1 MTRLVTRPGKRLATR
16 PAGRQP
22 ENAHDNP
29 HDNPRENR
37 RENPRVSRRAVVLTV
52 AAVAVGAAGGGWAYG
67 YGPLARGVRAAA
79 PPQVP
84 MSTAVVSLG
93 TLAVRADDAGTIG
106 YANAVTVYAA
116 TAGTLT
122 WLPGAGAVIRPG
134 HRLFAVDGQDV
145 LLLRGGTPAWRAFTP
160 GMSDGPD
167 VSELQRNLI
176 ALGYDPEG
184 AITVDGVYG
193 WATQAAVERW
203 QAALGLTEDAQIP
216 LGEVVFLPAAVRV
229 SQLISGTGA
238 TVAAGTPVL
247 AATSTTPVVTVSLP
261 AGEQYQVRPGE
272 RVGITLPD
280 GSVAPGRVLSVSAA
294 ASSSTSGSGSPSGQ
308 GQSQGQGQG
317 QAQPQA
323 SVVVSVDRPIAG
335 LDGASVQVAIT
346 TQVQRDALIVPVSAL
361 LAAPGGGY
369 QVTVVTGRTTRN
381 VTVMPG
387 PFDDLDGL
395 VAISGPGIAPGTTV
409 EVPSS

>member
-22 ENAHDNP
+22 ENPPENAH
-29 HDNPRENR
+29 ENR
-37 RENPRVSRRAVVLTV
+37 RVSRRAVVLTV

-67 YGPLARGVRAAA
+67 YGPLARGLRAAA

-84 MSTAVVSLG
+84 MSTAVVRLG

-116 TAGTLT
+116 MAGTLT
-122 WLPGAGAVIRPG
+122 WLPDTGAVIRPG

-184 AITVDGVYG
+184 TITVDGIYG

-216 LGEVVFLPAAVRV
+216 LGEVMFLPAAVRV
-229 SQLISGTGA
+229 SQPLSGPGA

-247 AATSTTPVVTVSLP
+247 AATSTAPVVTVSLP

-272 RVGITLPD
+272 RVDITLPD
-280 GSVAPGRVLSVSAA
+280 GSFAPGRVLSVSAA
-294 ASSSTSGSGSPSGQ
+294 MSSSTSGPVGSSGQ
-308 GQSQGQGQG
+308 GQGQGQG
-317 QAQPQA
+317 QAQGQAQA
-323 SVVVSVDRPIAG
+323 SVVVSVDRPIAD
-335 LDGASVQVAIT
+335 LNGASVQVAIT
-346 TQVQRDALIVPVSAL
+346 TQVQPDALIVPVSAL

-381 VTVMPG
+381 ITVTPG

>member
-1 MTRLVTRPGKRLATR
+1 MSRLVTRPVEDLGTR
-16 PAGRQP
+16 PAS
-22 ENAHDNP
+22 
-29 HDNPRENR
+29 R
-37 RENPRVSRRAVVLTV
+37 RRVSRRAVVLTG
-52 AAVAVGAAGGGWAYG
+52 AAVVVGAAGGGWAYG

-79 PPQVP
+79 APQVP
-84 MSTAVVSLG
+84 MSTAVVRLG
-93 TLAVRADDAGTIG
+93 TLAVREDDAGTIG
-106 YANAVTVYAA
+106 YANAGTVYAA
-116 TAGTLT
+116 AAGTLT
-122 WLPGAGAVIRPG
+122 WLPDTGAVIRPG
-134 HRLFAVDGQDV
+134 HRLFAVDGQDI

-160 GMSDGPD
+160 GMSDGLD

-184 AITVDGVYG
+184 AITVDGSYD
-193 WATQAAVERW
+193 WATQVAVERW

-229 SQLISGTGA
+229 SQPLAGTGA
-238 TVAAGTPVL
+238 TVAPGTPVL
-247 AATSTTPVVTVSLP
+247 AVASTTPVVTVSLP

-272 RVGITLPD
+272 RVDITLPD
-280 GSVAPGRVLSVSAA
+280 GSVAPGRVLTVSAA
-294 ASSSTSGSGSPSGQ
+294 ASSSTSGAASPSG
-308 GQSQGQGQG
+308 QGQGQG

-323 SVVVSVDRPIAG
+323 SVVVSVDRPVADLG
-335 LDGASVQVAIT
+335 GASAQVAIT

-369 QVTVVTGRTTRN
+369 QVTVVTGPTTRN
-381 VTVMPG
+381 VTVTPG

-395 VAISGPGIAPGTTV
+395 VAVSGPGIAPGTVV